1 MSDRI
6 AMLETINGEQF
17 KTRYYMNDRM
27 FISLKEDVI
36 IAIKSNHPS
45 IFVFIKS
52 EDGIFDCISD
62 LQIDKESPN
71 LAEIFI
77 CANGLINTNVSLGSN
92 VSLQVNIE
100 KSKKLKEKTF
110 FDF

>member
-1 MSDRI
+1 MTARI
-6 AMLETINGEQF
+6 SILETIDGEQF

-27 FISLKEDVI
+27 FISLKENVI
-36 IAIKSNHPS
+36 IAVKSKNPT

-52 EDGIFDCISD
+52 EDGIFDCITD
-62 LQIDKESPN
+62 IHIDKETTT

-77 CANGLINTNVSLGSN
+77 QAKGLINANLSIDSN
-92 VSLQVNIE
+92 VTLQLDIE